1 MDISGAIALAG
12 ETIKLVKG
20 LKDIDHALDKSELK
34 GNMAQLYSDL
44 ADVKMALVDAQ
55 TELRQ
60 KDEEIA
66 QLRSAQDF
74 SDDLVT
80 VKGYKFQTNA
90 AGEPIG
96 GAFCP
101 LCEQKQRI
109 FVRLTP
115 APRTDKDR
123 GAQVC
128 PNCKS
133 RFGYPVPTF
142 NWPSEEGEQ

>member
-1 MDISGAIALAG
+1 MEIAGAIVLAG

-55 TELRQ
+55 TDLRQ
-60 KDEEIA
+60 RDETIER
-66 QLRSAQDF
+66 LKSLQDF
-74 SDDLVT
+74 AGQLIS
-80 VKGYKFQTNA
+80 VKGYKFEA
-90 AGEPIG
+90 DESGEPIG
-96 GAFCP
+96 RPFCP
-101 LCEQKQRI
+101 LCEQKQKL

-123 GAQVC
+123 GGQVC

-142 NWPSEEGEQ
+142 NWPSDREIL